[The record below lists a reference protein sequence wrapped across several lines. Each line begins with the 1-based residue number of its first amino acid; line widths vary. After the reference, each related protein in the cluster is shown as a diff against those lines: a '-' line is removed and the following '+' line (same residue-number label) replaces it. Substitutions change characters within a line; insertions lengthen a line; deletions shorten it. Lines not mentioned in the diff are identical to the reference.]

1 MHVLMRDCSCMSNS
15 IACDEARLERI
26 KAVVQEFRN
35 KWEEVR
41 RPSCPAG
48 PGRPRRPK
56 TEYGT
61 DSDTWTSSAAACAGT
76 FSEQRSSICKSRNSS
91 SHTRAAKG
99 AKKGANNSK
108 RTNSDTSG
116 DEESTHSTG
125 SQSQGQRQRQRQR
138 AMCGNSPDDA
148 DEAPAKR
155 MCTSDVGAP
164 HGHGGGT
171 GGAATV
177 AHTGCI
183 LVAGNGSL
191 TAAGMH
197 GSLCSLIPPPL
208 LTSPPSPLHWR
219 EEWQGSAGRVCSGG
233 GGGGAGGPALHQL
246 HELQLEPLSSS
257 PYATVQQLIA
267 AQNLA
272 ALKTYGI
279 SKVAAHSSKVVPPV
293 LQLEQPRHL
302 VCAAAHAAAA
312 AWPPGCNPSASA
324 AAATRGGVWVHQLQ
338 LEPLALAETRLPG
351 SSSGGLWLLPQHGE
365 APGGS
370 SASCAGTSVFALGD
384 FGGGVS
390 RSGGQGGAGTS
401 DKSWHLSVASLNM
414 GEAGGGLQRG
424 ECRALGGRGEQVEG
438 GVLSSASRLTLPPL
452 RHMMISLNE
461 EGQT

>member
-1 MHVLMRDCSCMSNS
+1 MHVLMRVCSCMSNS

-35 KWEEVR
+35 KWEAVR

-61 DSDTWTSSAAACAGT
+61 DTDTWTSSAAACAGT
-76 FSEQRSSICKSRNSS
+76 LSRG
-91 SHTRAAKG
+91 AKG

-108 RTNSDTSG
+108 RTDSDTSG

-138 AMCGNSPDDA
+138 VNSPDDA

-164 HGHGGGT
+164 HGHGGGA
-171 GGAATV
+171 GGAAAV
-177 AHTGCI
+177 AHTGCM

-197 GSLCSLIPPPL
+197 GSVCSLIPPPL

-219 EEWQGSAGRVCSGG
+219 DEWQGSAGRVC
-233 GGGGAGGPALHQL
+233 GGGGAGGPTLHQL

-257 PYATVQQLIA
+257 HYATVQHLVA

-272 ALKTYGI
+272 ALKTYGS
-279 SKVAAHSSKVVPPV
+279 SKLTAHSSKLVPPV

-302 VCAAAHAAAA
+302 VCASSAHAA
-312 AWPPGCNPSASA
+312 AWPPACNPSAA
-324 AAATRGGVWVHQLQ
+324 AATAATRGGVWAHQLQ
-338 LEPLALAETRLPG
+338 LEPLALAEARQPG

-365 APGGS
+365 PPGGS
-370 SASCAGTSVFALGD
+370 SASSAGNSVFAIGD
-384 FGGGVS
+384 FGVGWS

-414 GEAGGGLQRG
+414 GGGAGGLQRG
-424 ECRALGGRGEQVEG
+424 ECHALGARGEQVEG
-438 GVLSSASRLTLPPL
+438 GVSSSSSRLTLPPL
-452 RHMMISLNE
+452 RHVISLNE
-461 EGQT
+461 EGHT

>member
-1 MHVLMRDCSCMSNS
+1 VLMRVCSCMSNS

-56 TEYGT
+56 KEYGT
-61 DSDTWTSSAAACAGT
+61 DSDTWTSSAAACAGAL
-76 FSEQRSSICKSRNSS
+76 SEQRSSIRKSRNSA

-108 RTNSDTSG
+108 WTDSDTSG
-116 DEESTHSTG
+116 DEESTPSTG
-125 SQSQGQRQRQRQR
+125 SQSQRQRQR

-164 HGHGGGT
+164 HGHGGGA
-171 GGAATV
+171 GSAV
-177 AHTGCI
+177 AHTGCM
-183 LVAGNGSL
+183 LLAGNGSL

-197 GSLCSLIPPPL
+197 GGVCSLIPPPL

-219 EEWQGSAGRVCSGG
+219 DEWQGSAGRVCG
-233 GGGGAGGPALHQL
+233 GGGGAGGPALQQL

-257 PYATVQQLIA
+257 PYATVQHLIA

-272 ALKTYGI
+272 ALKTYGS
-279 SKVAAHSSKVVPPV
+279 SKVAAHSSKVAPPV
-293 LQLEQPRHL
+293 LQLETPRVRGEQPRHL
-302 VCAAAHAAAA
+302 VCTSAHAAA
-312 AWPPGCNPSASA
+312 AWPPGCNPSAAA

-338 LEPLALAETRLPG
+338 LEPLALAEARQPG